1 MRRIIAP
8 KVDAVGRASTL
19 ARVIAAFAIACNGT
33 IPVEPSRPAEA
44 PSTSAPLSS
53 ASPPAEARVDAISIA
68 LKSVPND
75 FAVDGKL
82 TEWGSLTATEQLDS
96 NPSKALSRVGLAL
109 TDNGVLFAAEL
120 AGSAKS
126 GFEIELSV
134 EPPALAPVGEWF
146 SRGGEPWAFDCEH
159 VVESGPEGSIFKGRK
174 KTPKE
179 ATDCQAK
186 AAGYEQLVTTHK
198 AEFISALRVR
208 ASGEMS
214 QRGPNGV
221 WIEVAPIAHQAL
233 ATPDGYQ
240 LEAKLPLS
248 VLPRLDAAPLRQL
261 RVRIAKLSTP
271 ELTSEGLTAAPRLT
285 LTFPTP
291 VAFEPLAE
299 LRARTFAGLL
309 NRLKYSAP
317 TAFPPGLSYHPGQ
330 PDRIRCLAHQGPM
343 ALTVKDEPLYL
354 KQADRGDVE
363 VGLVKTYGDFLVLQK
378 QGKIIEFIPLFGS
391 IPVEYAQPTRIKG
404 IVERGNE
411 LQVIAYRPD
420 GLTQQYG
427 WQSPAWVVFAV
438 DDQATLR
445 ARTLSSDDLPT
456 SDLLDSADKPFTV
469 HSAREF
475 QSGDLLEFGIKGKG
489 LAVTETGTQ
498 PVNFHV
504 AWKWDEASRHYKVTR
519 GKRVE

>member
-8 KVDAVGRASTL
+8 KGNAAVTASTL
-19 ARVIAAFAIACNGT
+19 ARVIAAFAIACNST
-33 IPVEPSRPAEA
+33 IPDEPSRPVEA
-44 PSTSAPLSS
+44 PGTGAPLSS
-53 ASPPAEARVDAISIA
+53 AAPPAEARIDGISIA
-68 LKSVPND
+68 LKNAPND

-126 GFEIELSV
+126 GFQIELLV

-179 ATDCQAK
+179 AADCQAK
-186 AAGYEQLVTTHK
+186 AAGYEQLVATHK

-208 ASGEMS
+208 ASGEAS

-221 WIEVAPIAHQAL
+221 WFEVAPIAHQEV
-233 ATPDGYQ
+233 ATSNGYQ

-248 VLPRLDAAPLRQL
+248 VLPRLDAAPLQQL
-261 RVRIAKLSTP
+261 RVRIAKLGTADVTSAG
-271 ELTSEGLTAAPRLT
+271 LTSAPVLT

-309 NRLKYSAP
+309 NRGKYSAP

-330 PDRIRCLAHQGPM
+330 LDRIRCLAHQGPM
-343 ALTVKDEPLYL
+343 ALTVRDEPLYL
-354 KQADRGDVE
+354 KQAERGDVE
-363 VGLVKTYGDFLVLQK
+363 VGIIKTYGDFLVTKK
-378 QGKIIEFIPLFGS
+378 QGKIVDFIPLFGTV
-391 IPVEYAQPTRIKG
+391 PVEYAQPTHVKG

-420 GLTQQYG
+420 WLTQQYG
-427 WQSPAWVVFAV
+427 TRSPAWVVFAV
-438 DDQATLR
+438 NDQGELR
-445 ARTLSSDDLPT
+445 ARNLGADDLPT
-456 SDLLDSADKPFTV
+456 SDLLDSAAMPFTV

-475 QSGDLLEFGIKGKG
+475 QSRDLLEFGIKGTG
-489 LAVTETGTQ
+489 LAITATGTQ

-504 AWKWDEASRHYKVTR
+504 AWKWDETSRRYMVTR
-519 GKRVE
+519 GKPRE